1 MLRIFFKY
9 RNMCVTEKTSERRI
23 RFERNPIEIP
33 VSGCNTE
40 SKDTQAFCTFHAEGA
55 HTDYPETDKRC
66 LSTSRTA
73 PLVFSFFFIAAFLWH
88 PSANI
93 LRFSRHP
100 PDLLRTFK
108 IICFVYLT
116 PSSRGTFQRTYF
128 HCFPGTSV
136 FLFPCGLIF
145 SPAAVIIRTF
155 RCPLSSF
162 RLFFS
167 HPLCFT
173 TPSTR
178 IFFDLRPPSSSRFF
192 PSSFRCPSIRMLR
205 L

>member
-1 MLRIFFKY
+1 M
-9 RNMCVTEKTSERRI
+9 
-23 RFERNPIEIP
+23 
-33 VSGCNTE
+33 
-40 SKDTQAFCTFHAEGA
+40 
-55 HTDYPETDKRC
+55 
-66 LSTSRTA
+66 STSRTA

-145 SPAAVIIRTF
+145 STAAGIIRTF
-155 RCPLSSF
+155 RRPLSSF

-167 HPLCFT
+167 HPLCST

-178 IFFDLRPPSSSRFF
+178 IFSTSVLPHPRVPFPLPSDVLLSVSYASNLPLFLVHPRLIFSL
-192 PSSFRCPSIRMLR
+192 PRSLIRQ
-205 L
+205 